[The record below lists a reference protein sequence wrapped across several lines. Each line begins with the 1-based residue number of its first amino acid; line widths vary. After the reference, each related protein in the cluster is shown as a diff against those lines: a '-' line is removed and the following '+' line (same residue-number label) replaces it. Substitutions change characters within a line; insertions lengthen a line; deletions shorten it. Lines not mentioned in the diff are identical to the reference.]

1 MTLDVLVEATQE
13 DYIFTDYT
21 SPFNLVAGNTTFCPG
36 VFSESSYGN
45 DYLDGGFVSAS
56 GYYIGWD
63 GESVIGL
70 HLANGATQPT
80 LGDNVSCV
88 VSGVVKLIEKS

>member
-1 MTLDVLVEATQE
+1 MTLEVFIEATQD

-21 SPFNLVAGNTTFCPG
+21 SPLNLIAGNTTYCPA
-36 VFSESSYGN
+36 VFREFSYGN
-45 DYLDGGFVSAS
+45 DYADGGFVSAS
-56 GYYIGWD
+56 GYYVGWD

-70 HLANGATQPT
+70 HLANGATQPA
-80 LGDNVSCV
+80 LGTNVSCV